1 MRIIVIFT
9 LMGLL
14 FASCGFRMYEN
25 GHRVV
30 QPTVSSADSMLT
42 LDLGAVTWLP
52 DSRAVL
58 AELTVKGPDNVD
70 YGYNR
75 LLAYARSAGVRL
87 GGNLLKVK
95 EYRSSFRQKLHA
107 TVYRIDPPD
116 LARLKD
122 TLAIAIAAHQ
132 DSIKDLAIVHIKDYD
147 DFGVRHI
154 WFNDTLLDSIR
165 GPGFDG
171 LRGVGKKTL
180 VFHRNGTLKLGTG
193 SMAIQKGKE
202 YFLVLWLHVGRGV
215 TSPTYQLLASLDKV
229 HFDNRSMTFDKN
241 PFDLPR
247 PGSVNLP
254 TIR

>member
-1 MRIIVIFT
+1 MRVIVIFT
-9 LMGLL
+9 LIGLL

-25 GHRVV
+25 GHRVAR
-30 QPTVSSADSMLT
+30 PTVSSADSVLT
-42 LDLGAVTWLP
+42 LDLGTVTWLP

-70 YGYNR
+70 YGYNH

-87 GGNLLKVK
+87 GGNLVKVN
-95 EYRSSFRQKLHA
+95 EYRSSARQKLYA

-122 TLAIAIAAHQ
+122 TLAVAIAAHQ

-147 DFGVRHI
+147 NFGVRHI
-154 WFNDTLLDSIR
+154 WFNDTLLGSIR
-165 GPGFDG
+165 GHGFSS
-171 LRGVGKKTL
+171 LRGAGKKTL
-180 VFHRNGTLKLGTG
+180 VFHTNGTLKLGTG
-193 SMAIQKGKE
+193 SVAIQKGKE
-202 YFLVLWLHVGRGV
+202 YFLVLWLYTGRRV
-215 TSPTYQLLASLDKV
+215 TSPTYRFLASLDKV